1 MACWEGGGSS
11 SRRTDLGSLKLISF
25 SRERERKERDF
36 CFVLFFV
43 YFYEGN
49 IKMCVTCRSLRLNA
63 TRIYWLVWRRRGGK
77 GKVVVCVCVDIR
89 NTAQERE
96 NKKRA
101 SRYCRAWDIQFA
113 GGCIYCSPNSLIC
126 THHTHNW
133 VWSPVNTQTHT
144 HTHTHST
151 HSVSSLLG
159 VDLISSAL
167 FIYYLYIFALSFVI
181 FSVLPYPYIHQTH
194 THRRITQTK
203 KTKQKNPQKY
213 GAGDG
218 GVHRAHGMVPSFP
231 TPSIY
236 TTQCCCI
243 YILSYRIHLSIRE
256 RARPL
261 MGRLDMYRVAANFSI
276 RSRRRRM
283 KWTFYLFWASPGL
296 IFGCSKKW
304 DEGRDWWGKKNKN
317 KK

>member
-1 MACWEGGGSS
+1 
-11 SRRTDLGSLKLISF
+11 
-25 SRERERKERDF
+25 
-36 CFVLFFV
+36 
-43 YFYEGN
+43 
-49 IKMCVTCRSLRLNA
+49 
-63 TRIYWLVWRRRGGK
+63 
-77 GKVVVCVCVDIR
+77 VCVCVDIR

-144 HTHTHST
+144 HTHST

-203 KTKQKNPQKY
+203 KNKTKKTPKIWRGGWRGPSGARNGPLISNPIHLLHSVVVY
-213 GAGDG
+213 N
-218 GVHRAHGMVPSFP
+218 
-231 TPSIY
+231 
-236 TTQCCCI
+236 
-243 YILSYRIHLSIRE
+243 ILSYRIHLSIRE

-283 KWTFYLFWASPGL
+283 KWTFYLF
-296 IFGCSKKW
+296 
-304 DEGRDWWGKKNKN
+304 
-317 KK
+317 

>member
-1 MACWEGGGSS
+1 
-11 SRRTDLGSLKLISF
+11 
-25 SRERERKERDF
+25 
-36 CFVLFFV
+36 
-43 YFYEGN
+43 
-49 IKMCVTCRSLRLNA
+49 MCVTCRSLRLNA

-77 GKVVVCVCVDIR
+77 SKVVVCVCVDIR

-133 VWSPVNTQTHT
+133 VWSPVNTQT

-236 TTQCCCI
+236 YTVLLYI
-243 YILSYRIHLSIRE
+243 YPILSHPSIYP
-256 RARPL
+256 RARPALDGSTRYVSCRSQFFDSVTTTTNEMDFIFILSFPRTNFRLFQKMRRGTRL
-261 MGRLDMYRVAANFSI
+261 MR
-276 RSRRRRM
+276 
-283 KWTFYLFWASPGL
+283 
-296 IFGCSKKW
+296 KK
-304 DEGRDWWGKKNKN
+304 K
-317 KK
+317 